1 MIEKIDLYR
10 EVLAIEPNSK
20 VFFPL
25 ARALAE
31 SGRPDEAMA
40 VLETGIGFHPDH
52 LEAKFLLV
60 ELYAAQD
67 REEDAARIFSG
78 VQDSLVRYP
87 AVWRLWARH
96 AAFSSRDPVVAL
108 SFLAQFFRD
117 PGLTFAGVLEKG
129 LEALAGAP
137 LSGAVPDQPA
147 AREAAPEESGPR
159 APAGEPET
167 APAFPAAPPAPAAEQ
182 AAAVEPV
189 AEAVPPAPAG
199 LSEETAL
206 NGEEEVGMPLRGAQ
220 EVWELAEAL
229 GMEEGGEA
237 AGSTGLAE
245 PAELAERA
253 EPSERAPGK
262 PREASSAGTPVRTV
276 QIPDMGIRTRTMAAL
291 LAAQGDVSGA
301 LDIYREVL
309 PHLPAGP
316 ERAEVE
322 AAIAALA
329 PAAPA
334 PVAQETGHEPP
345 PGAVQAKSRGKA
357 RLMGLLDA
365 LAGRLEA
372 RAGA

>member
-137 LSGAVPDQPA
+137 LSGAVPDRPA

-199 LSEETAL
+199 FPEETAL
-206 NGEEEVGMPLRGAQ
+206 DGEEEVDMPLRGAQ
-220 EVWELAEAL
+220 EVLELAEAL
-229 GMEEGGEA
+229 GREEGGEA
-237 AGSTGLAE
+237 AVPS
-245 PAELAERA
+245 

-316 ERAEVE
+316 DRAEVE
-322 AAIAALA
+322 AAIATLA

-334 PVAQETGHEPP
+334 PVAQETGYEPP

>member
-31 SGRPDEAMA
+31 SGRPDEAVA

-67 REEDAARIFSG
+67 REEDAARVFSG

-137 LSGAVPDQPA
+137 LSGASPDHPA
-147 AREAAPEESGPR
+147 ARG
-159 APAGEPET
+159 
-167 APAFPAAPPAPAAEQ
+167 AAPPASAGLPEE
-182 AAAVEPV
+182 AAAD
-189 AEAVPPAPAG
+189 G
-199 LSEETAL
+199 DEEMD
-206 NGEEEVGMPLRGAQ
+206 MPLRGAQ
-220 EVWELAEAL
+220 EVLELAEAL

-237 AGSTGLAE
+237 AE
-245 PAELAERA
+245 PAEPI
-253 EPSERAPGK
+253 EPAVQAPGE
-262 PREASSAGTPVRTV
+262 PRDASSAATPVRTV
-276 QIPDMGIRTRTMAAL
+276 HIPDMGIRTRTMAAL
-291 LAAQGDVSGA
+291 LAVQGDVSGA

-322 AAIAALA
+322 AAIAALV
-329 PAAPA
+329 PAEPA
-334 PVAQETGHEPP
+334 PVAQETGYEPQS
-345 PGAVQAKSRGKA
+345 GAVQAKSRGKA

-365 LAGRLEA
+365 LAGRLET